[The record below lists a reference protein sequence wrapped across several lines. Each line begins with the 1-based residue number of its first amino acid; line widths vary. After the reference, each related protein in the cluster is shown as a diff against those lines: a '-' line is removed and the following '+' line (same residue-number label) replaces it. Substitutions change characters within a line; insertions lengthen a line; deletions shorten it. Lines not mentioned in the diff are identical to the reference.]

1 MIPLIIAVLLCVV
14 PAGGHKV
21 KAAEE
26 FFAENGRSTA
36 GHTNN
41 WAVLV
46 DTSRFW
52 ANYRHAANVL
62 SMYHMVKGL
71 GIPDSNI
78 ILMMGDDVS
87 CNIRNPLPATL
98 YNNQNHNKNLFGTNI
113 EVDYRGYDVTV
124 ESFLRLLTGRHHP
137 DTPHNKK
144 LLSDENSNVLIFL
157 TGHGGDKFLK
167 FQDAA
172 EVSSQDIEDSLWQ
185 MWLSKRYRSTLLI
198 VETCQAGTLIESLTA
213 PSVVAIGSSLGGE
226 NSYSHHNDR
235 EIGLHV
241 VDRFTYYTLEKL
253 TERNSSSQLSLHS
266 FFNHF
271 DPALLHSHPFWVS
284 THVESLK
291 RLRVMDFFASRTTL
305 EILNQD
311 DDNNIPE
318 PDVMDKKQQRNAVRK
333 PHQQPTR
340 FTVDSIRKSLPPAI
354 VTTLVLFV
362 VFVISIKS

>member
-1 MIPLIIAVLLCVV
+1 MIFILVVLLCWI
-14 PAGGHKV
+14 PNIGGDAV
-21 KAAEE
+21 KE
-26 FFAENGRSTA
+26 FFEENGRSGD

-62 SMYHMVKGL
+62 SMYHMVKRL

-87 CNIRNPLPATL
+87 CNVRNPLPATL
-98 YNNQNHNKNLFGTNI
+98 YNNQNHNKNLYGTDI

-124 ESFLRLLTGRHHP
+124 ESFLSLLTGRHHP

-144 LLSDENSNVLIFL
+144 LLSDKDSNVMIFL

-198 VETCQAGTLIESLTA
+198 VETCQAGTLIEGLTA
-213 PSVVAIGSSLGGE
+213 PSVIAIGSSLRGE

-235 EIGLHV
+235 KIGLHV
-241 VDRFTYYTLEKL
+241 VDRFTYYSLEKL
-253 TERNSSSQLSLHS
+253 SRSSSSSDLSLHS
-266 FFNHF
+266 FFNYF
-271 DPALLHSHPFWVS
+271 DPILLHSHPYWMS
-284 THVESLK
+284 THLSSLK
-291 RLRVMDFFASRTTL
+291 KLRVMDFFASRTTL
-305 EILNQD
+305 QPVEELE
-311 DDNNIPE
+311 IPE
-318 PDVMDKKQQRNAVRK
+318 PEISSESEFKTPRNAVRK
-333 PHQQPTR
+333 IHQKIETFSER
-340 FTVDSIRKSLPPAI
+340 IRKLLPHPI
-354 VTTLVLFV
+354 VTTSLV
-362 VFVISIKS
+362 VIIFTVSIVLDW